1 MGFAVS
7 LHYSKDSYLKTC
19 PPYPLAPPPMRDR
32 NELLIILLSTNTN
45 LVKKTSKNL
54 KDSKKTS
61 KNLKDSKV
69 GKYHPLNSFK
79 KTGPPAAAPCLL
91 ASLTPLTP
99 LGVKKI
105 LGGFWHLSQLKFEKI
120 LSKIPRMQILRKL
133 PPPCCP
139 PFTRPPGGQKK
150 IFGTFLASMLA
161 LV

>member
-1 MGFAVS
+1 
-7 LHYSKDSYLKTC
+7 
-19 PPYPLAPPPMRDR
+19 MRDR

-45 LVKKTSKNL
+45 LVKKNSKNL

-105 LGGFWHLSQLKFEKI
+105 LEGFWHLSQLKFEKI

-133 PPPCCP
+133 PPLLP
-139 PFTRPPGGQKK
+139 PNYSPPWGSKKFLGG
-150 IFGTFLASMLA
+150 FWHLS
-161 LV
+161 